1 MRPDIYLLNTRLN
14 QAEIISFVTDIWTNT
29 IMADFLGL
37 IAYVT
42 FEFGFSE
49 IFVIGIAKF
58 KDKHESENIQKAI
71 ELIVN
76 QYYFDRKQIICNY
89 KSNNLIFYYLKSN
102 CLRPRH

>member
-1 MRPDIYLLNTRLN
+1 MLPDIYQTLHGLLNTRLN
-14 QAEIISFVTDIWTNT
+14 QAETISLVTDIWTNT

-49 IFVIGIAKF
+49 TFVIGMANLKG
-58 KDKHESENIQKAI
+58 KHESENIQKAI

-76 QYYFDRKQIICNY
+76 QYDFDRNKIICNY
-89 KSNNLIFYYLKSN
+89 KTLLSNFF
-102 CLRPRH
+102 